1 MKSYLLDA
9 SAFIYLI
16 KNIDEALVFRCVQE
30 SAVLDLT
37 FYEVGNAL
45 WKEGTIAKMLSPHE
59 SEELAVNAQTIL
71 ARMERVAGKA
81 DGFHGILDLARKE
94 RLSFYDSSYLWSA
107 KEKELT
113 LVTDDKE
120 LYNKAKKHINVQK
133 TADFNRA

>member
-1 MKSYLLDA
+1 MKGYLLDA

-16 KNIDEALVFRCVQE
+16 RNIDEALVFRFVQE

-37 FYEVGNAL
+37 FYEVGNAI
-45 WKEGTIAKMLSPHE
+45 WKEGTLAKILSPHE
-59 SEELAVNAQTIL
+59 SEELAVTTQIIL
-71 ARMERVAGKA
+71 ARMEKVTGKA

-113 LVTDDKE
+113 LVTGDKE

-133 TADFNRA
+133 TADFTRA